1 MKKLKKLTSTG
12 VSARSI
18 YESMV
23 LVLGDIAPLL
33 FASFVILIAGWFKV
47 FGFRSS
53 NENDRLSRGSRTVRR
68 SRHGPRTPVPGQSR
82 RRRAPGPNPHNNG
95 TRRRRP
101 PRNRNRN
108 RRRRQDQE
116 SPDMTSRS
124 FQQKHK
130 RKEFILKNIRYG
142 LSSDL
147 FTDISLQDNAHATAN
162 KEKDDFQDDMNFNSN
177 SKSNNLTN
185 DGACKTKKI
194 HKARRGVPVHDIEK
208 NETNEKLSSS
218 APESLAYTHQI
229 SCSICFE
236 EYQEGEQIAFSNN
249 EGKCRHAYHVDCILE
264 WLMDHDDCPTC
275 REQYFCVLMPKEES
289 NSESDDNREQGA

>member
-1 MKKLKKLTSTG
+1 MNYICRASNTHTHRTNLKVVKKLKKLTSTG
-12 VSARSI
+12 VSATSI

-33 FASFVILIAGWFKV
+33 FASFVILIAVWFKV

-68 SRHGPRTPVPGQSR
+68 SRHGPRTPVPGRSR

-147 FTDISLQDNAHATAN
+147 FTDISFQDNAHAAAN
-162 KEKDDFQDDMNFNSN
+162 KEKDDFQDDMNLNSS

-185 DGACKTKKI
+185 DGACKTKKST
-194 HKARRGVPVHDIEK
+194 KPGGEVSVHDIEK
-208 NETNEKLSSS
+208 NETNETLPSSS
-218 APESLAYTHQI
+218 PESL
-229 SCSICFE
+229 
-236 EYQEGEQIAFSNN
+236 
-249 EGKCRHAYHVDCILE
+249 
-264 WLMDHDDCPTC
+264 
-275 REQYFCVLMPKEES
+275 RETVECGVQKKK
-289 NSESDDNREQGA
+289 